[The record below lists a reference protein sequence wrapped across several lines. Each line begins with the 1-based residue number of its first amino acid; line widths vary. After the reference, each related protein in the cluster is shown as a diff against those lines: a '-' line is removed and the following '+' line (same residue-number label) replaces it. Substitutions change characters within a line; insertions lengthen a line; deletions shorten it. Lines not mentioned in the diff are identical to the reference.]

1 MCKYLPITSSPH
13 PCRGRENKMLVLVL
27 VAILLAILFPGFM
40 RGVIILGLILG
51 GIIFVASIQE
61 AGEMHQECQR
71 MGKC

>member
-1 MCKYLPITSSPH
+1 
-13 PCRGRENKMLVLVL
+13 MLVLVL